1 MFCPCCRISEGT
13 SSDLWK
19 TLICAWPNIL
29 VIWKAF
35 RNQAKFV
42 NQKTRELLSEIH
54 RSRFGLNTSFG
65 VSHNL
70 LSGLHWGKTY
80 NISSSR
86 HFISATFRIWWKY
99 AIYEKQILLVFII
112 SRLVNF
118 LEICRGKM
126 SLHYK
131 CAECLYHWGF

>member
-1 MFCPCCRISEGT
+1 M
-13 SSDLWK
+13 
-19 TLICAWPNIL
+19 

-35 RNQAKFV
+35 RNQAKCV

-54 RSRFGLNTSFG
+54 RSRFGLDTSFG

-86 HFISATFRIWWKY
+86 HYLYLQTLAFGENMQFMKNRI
-99 AIYEKQILLVFII
+99 
-112 SRLVNF
+112 NT
-118 LEICRGKM
+118 
-126 SLHYK
+126 SLY
-131 CAECLYHWGF
+131 Y